1 MNETKKSKTVAEV
14 LTEVSNA
21 TIELETMP
29 TIIQLLIDNLKLEM
43 RDWTEFDEADYINN
57 RNTVYRVLDLVQ
69 RTIWSTTEALNNL

>member
-1 MNETKKSKTVAEV
+1 MNDTKKSKTVAEV

-29 TIIQLLIDNLKLEM
+29 TIIQLLIDNLKLDM

-57 RNTVYRVLDLVQ
+57 RNTVYRVLDLIQ

>member
-1 MNETKKSKTVAEV
+1 MNDTKKSKTVAEV

-29 TIIQLLIDNLKLEM
+29 TIIQLLIDNLKLDM
-43 RDWTEFDEADYINN
+43 KDWTEFDEADYINN

>member
-1 MNETKKSKTVAEV
+1 MNDTKKSKTVAEV

-29 TIIQLLIDNLKLEM
+29 TIIQLLIDNLKLDM

-69 RTIWSTTEALNNL
+69 RTIWNTTEALNNL

>member
-29 TIIQLLIDNLKLEM
+29 TIIQLLIDNLKLDM
-43 RDWTEFDEADYINN
+43 KDWTEFDEADYINN

>member
-21 TIELETMP
+21 TLELETMP
-29 TIIQLLIDNLKLEM
+29 TIIQLLIDNLKLDM
-43 RDWTEFDEADYINN
+43 KDWTEFDEADYINN

>member
-1 MNETKKSKTVAEV
+1 MNDTKKSKTVAEV

-21 TIELETMP
+21 TLELETMP
-29 TIIQLLIDNLKLEM
+29 TIIQLLIDNLKLDM
-43 RDWTEFDEADYINN
+43 KDWTEFDEADYINN

>member
-1 MNETKKSKTVAEV
+1 MDDTKKSKTVAEV

-21 TIELETMP
+21 TLELETMP
-29 TIIQLLIDNLKLEM
+29 TIIQLIIDNLKLDM

-69 RTIWSTTEALNNL
+69 RTIWNTTEALNNL

>member
-1 MNETKKSKTVAEV
+1 MNDTKKLKTVAEV

-29 TIIQLLIDNLKLEM
+29 TIIQLLIDNLKLDM

>member
-21 TIELETMP
+21 TLELETMP
-29 TIIQLLIDNLKLEM
+29 TIIQLLIDNLKLDM

>member
-29 TIIQLLIDNLKLEM
+29 TIIQLLIDNLKLDM

>member
-1 MNETKKSKTVAEV
+1 MNDTKKSKTVAEV

-21 TIELETMP
+21 TLELETMP
-29 TIIQLLIDNLKLEM
+29 TIIQLLMDNLKLDM

-69 RTIWSTTEALNNL
+69 RTIWNTTEALNNL

>member
-1 MNETKKSKTVAEV
+1 MDDTKKTKTVAEV

-29 TIIQLLIDNLKLEM
+29 TIIQLLIDNLKLDM

>member
-1 MNETKKSKTVAEV
+1 MDETKKSKTVAEV

-29 TIIQLLIDNLKLEM
+29 TIIQLLIDNLKLDM

-69 RTIWSTTEALNNL
+69 RTIWNTTEALNNL

>member
-1 MNETKKSKTVAEV
+1 MNDTKKSKTVAEV

-29 TIIQLLIDNLKLEM
+29 TIIQLLIDNLKLDM
-43 RDWTEFDEADYINN
+43 RDWTEFDEADYIKN

-69 RTIWSTTEALNNL
+69 RTIWSTTETLNNL

>member
-1 MNETKKSKTVAEV
+1 MNDTKKSKTVAEV

>member
-1 MNETKKSKTVAEV
+1 MNDTKKSKTVAEV

-21 TIELETMP
+21 TLELETMP
-29 TIIQLLIDNLKLEM
+29 TIIQLLIDNLKLDM

-57 RNTVYRVLDLVQ
+57 RDTVYRVLDLVQ

>member
-1 MNETKKSKTVAEV
+1 MDETKKLKTVAEV

-21 TIELETMP
+21 TLELETMP
-29 TIIQLLIDNLKLEM
+29 TIIQLLIDNLKLDM

-69 RTIWSTTEALNNL
+69 RTIWNTTEALNNL

>member
-1 MNETKKSKTVAEV
+1 MDDTKKSKTVAEV

-21 TIELETMP
+21 TLELETMP
-29 TIIQLLIDNLKLEM
+29 TIIQLLIDNLKLDM

-69 RTIWSTTEALNNL
+69 RTIWNTTEALNNL

>member
-1 MNETKKSKTVAEV
+1 MNDTKKSKTVAEV

-21 TIELETMP
+21 TLELETMP
-29 TIIQLLIDNLKLEM
+29 TIIQLLIDNLKLDM

>member
-1 MNETKKSKTVAEV
+1 MNDTKKSKTVAEV

-29 TIIQLLIDNLKLEM
+29 TIIQLLIDNLKLDM

>member
-1 MNETKKSKTVAEV
+1 MNDTKKSKTVAEV

-29 TIIQLLIDNLKLEM
+29 TIIQLLIDNLKLDM

-69 RTIWSTTEALNNL
+69 RTIWSTTETLNNL

>member
-1 MNETKKSKTVAEV
+1 MNDTKKSKTVAEV

-21 TIELETMP
+21 TLELETMP
-29 TIIQLLIDNLKLEM
+29 TIIQLLIDNLKLDM

-69 RTIWSTTEALNNL
+69 RTIWNTTEALNNL

>member
-1 MNETKKSKTVAEV
+1 MDDTKKSKTVAEV

-29 TIIQLLIDNLKLEM
+29 TIIQLLIDNLKLDM

>member
-1 MNETKKSKTVAEV
+1 MNDTKKSKTVAEV

-29 TIIQLLIDNLKLEM
+29 TIIQLLIDNLKLDM
-43 RDWTEFDEADYINN
+43 RDWTEFDEADYIKN

>member
-1 MNETKKSKTVAEV
+1 MDDTKKSKTVAEV

-21 TIELETMP
+21 TLELETMP
-29 TIIQLLIDNLKLEM
+29 TIIQLLIDNLKLDM

>member
-1 MNETKKSKTVAEV
+1 
-14 LTEVSNA
+14 
-21 TIELETMP
+21 MP
-29 TIIQLLIDNLKLEM
+29 TIIQLLIDNLKLDM

>member
-1 MNETKKSKTVAEV
+1 MNDTKKTKTVAEV

-29 TIIQLLIDNLKLEM
+29 TIIQLLIDNLKLDM